1 MSYIKVFT
9 FGKAHGKVNNIEI
22 MKTTQ
27 GNNINRKN
35 KVEQV
40 AGTISTIA
48 DAANLLGLPSGF
60 PAVSPVTPVT

>member
-40 AGTISTIA
+40 MDERKTRNIYVY
-48 DAANLLGLPSGF
+48 LY
-60 PAVSPVTPVT
+60 